1 MKIEDQIK
9 QIIVDA
15 FAKNNFILDSDVEVT
30 ASKDKSHGDFA
41 TNVCLKNA
49 KKLGMK
55 PFELG
60 KLIADSINDPAI
72 KKVEMVMPGFINF
85 FVNNTALNSVIEKV
99 NKSWHYH
106 FDFFN
111 CWIIN

>member
-15 FAKNNFILDSDVEVT
+15 FAKNNLVLDSEVEVT
-30 ASKDKSHGDFA
+30 GSKDKSHGDFA
-41 TNVCLKNA
+41 SNVCLKNA
-49 KKLGMK
+49 KKFNMK

-72 KKVEMVMPGFINF
+72 NKVEYCFWKIS
-85 FVNNTALNSVIEKV
+85 FVSILRHKLHNIEV
-99 NKSWHYH
+99 TFW
-106 FDFFN
+106 
-111 CWIIN
+111 